1 MKIVVREQTERKELV
16 KNERHFSVVILK
28 DKTGKKI
35 QQLLQKTG
43 EVALDRKNVKTPA
56 DVRSVYPYTP
66 TPVKNNKY
74 PFYVKRKTPNPKS

>member
-1 MKIVVREQTERKELV
+1 MCHEPGRRDSCASNQSGGQNR
-16 KNERHFSVVILK
+16 
-28 DKTGKKI
+28 KKI

-66 TPVKNNKY
+66 TPVKNDKY
-74 PFYVKRKTPNPKS
+74 PFYVKQKTRNPKP